1 MKSLLRHFP
10 INYYQIS
17 SYSLYLGIQF
27 IFHSLNKYC
36 MKQFLLLLTLVVFS
50 FSSNGQI
57 LYEQD
62 FTNGKGDMI
71 TIDNDKKSPNSEVAD
86 YAESWG
92 VRNGV
97 AINNSWYEPVGKADD
112 WLITP
117 VITGITDKTILTW
130 TAGAFDATF
139 ANTYRVMV
147 SPAGGE
153 NISDFTDVLIDVGP
167 ENNQLTNRLANLDKY
182 VGKSIRIAFHDYSND
197 LFLMLVDN
205 IKVIT
210 LANVDG
216 QVSEALSTSYVVKNS
231 ETDVLFQFRN
241 VGFNPITSAVLEV
254 SDGTFTEDINIDGIN
269 LAYDET
275 YENVYKYTVKN
286 TTKNTITFKIK
297 SVNGGTDLN
306 AVNDT
311 KSVDIYGVSKKISK
325 KMLAEEATGTWCTWC
340 PRGAVFMAKMKED
353 YPDDFIGIA
362 VHNQD
367 PMTLASY
374 NTGLTNLPGFS
385 GFPSVVV
392 NRQNIIDPE
401 EMPEYF
407 TEIASREVA
416 PIEVNVQ
423 QTKVNRKITI
433 SGDIEFYSNIDDA
446 DFSVVTVIVEDS
458 VKGTTTG
465 YAQVNSYSGGGN
477 GVMGG
482 FENLPNPV
490 PASQMVYNEVGRAL
504 PFGFNGKNDIIP
516 SKVKEG
522 DVFLFSV
529 DYTAPTS
536 QKIEN
541 LHSVLFL
548 VNNKTGQV
556 VNAAKTESFA
566 VKVDDI
572 AELDHV
578 SLSPN
583 PTSNTSYLNIN
594 LNTSSDVNVNIS
606 NNMGQIVAS
615 KNYGKLSGLQ
625 ILPIVADNF
634 SSGIYFV
641 QILVNGKST
650 VQKLIVE

>member
-1 MKSLLRHFP
+1 
-10 INYYQIS
+10 
-17 SYSLYLGIQF
+17 
-27 IFHSLNKYC
+27 

-50 FSSNGQI
+50 FSSYGQV

-71 TIDNDKKSPNSEVAD
+71 TIDNDKKSPNSQVAD

-117 VITGITDKTILTW
+117 IITGITDKTILTW
-130 TAGAFDATF
+130 TAAAFDATF
-139 ANTYRVMV
+139 SNTYRVMV
-147 SPAGGE
+147 SPTGGE

-210 LANVDG
+210 LIDVDG

-241 VGFNPITSAVLEV
+241 VGLNPITSAVLEV
-254 SDGTFTEDINIDGIN
+254 SDGTLSENINIDGIN
-269 LAYDET
+269 LAYAET

-306 AVNDT
+306 AVNDS

-367 PMTLASY
+367 PMTLTSY

-416 PIEVNVQ
+416 PIELNVQ
-423 QTKVNRKITI
+423 QSKVSRKITI
-433 SGDIEFYSNIDDA
+433 SGDIEFFTNIDDA
-446 DFSVVTVIVEDS
+446 DFSVVAVIVEDS
-458 VKGTTTG
+458 VKGTTSG
-465 YAQVNSYSGGGN
+465 YNQVNSYAGGAN
-477 GVMGG
+477 GEMGG
-482 FENLPNPV
+482 YENLPNPV

-504 PFGFNGKNDIIP
+504 PFGFAGKNDIIP

-548 VNNKTGQV
+548 VNNTTGQI

>member
-1 MKSLLRHFP
+1 
-10 INYYQIS
+10 
-17 SYSLYLGIQF
+17 
-27 IFHSLNKYC
+27 

-50 FSSNGQI
+50 FSSYGQV

-71 TIDNDKKSPNSEVAD
+71 TIDNDKKSPNSQVAD

-117 VITGITDKTILTW
+117 IITGITDKTILTW
-130 TAGAFDATF
+130 TAAAFDATF
-139 ANTYRVMV
+139 SNTYRVMV
-147 SPAGGE
+147 SPTGGE

-210 LANVDG
+210 LIDVDG

-241 VGFNPITSAVLEV
+241 VGLNPITSAVLEV
-254 SDGTFTEDINIDGIN
+254 SDGTLSENINIDGIN
-269 LAYDET
+269 LAYAET

-306 AVNDT
+306 AVNDS

-367 PMTLASY
+367 PMTLTSY

-423 QTKVNRKITI
+423 QSKVSRKITI
-433 SGDIEFYSNIDDA
+433 SGDIEFFTNIDDA
-446 DFSVVTVIVEDS
+446 DFSVVAVIVEDS
-458 VKGTTTG
+458 VKGTTSG
-465 YAQVNSYSGGGN
+465 YNQVNSYAGGAN
-477 GVMGG
+477 GEMGG
-482 FENLPNPV
+482 YENLPNPV

-504 PFGFNGKNDIIP
+504 PFGFAGKNDIIP

-548 VNNKTGQV
+548 VNNTTGQI

>member
-1 MKSLLRHFP
+1 
-10 INYYQIS
+10 
-17 SYSLYLGIQF
+17 
-27 IFHSLNKYC
+27 

-50 FSSNGQI
+50 FSSYGQV

-71 TIDNDKKSPNSEVAD
+71 TIDNDKKSPNSQVAD

-117 VITGITDKTILTW
+117 IITGITDKTILTW
-130 TAGAFDATF
+130 TAAAFDATF
-139 ANTYRVMV
+139 SNTYRVMV
-147 SPAGGE
+147 SPTGGE

-210 LANVDG
+210 LIDVDG

-241 VGFNPITSAVLEV
+241 VGLNPITSAVLEV
-254 SDGTFTEDINIDGIN
+254 SDGTLSENINIDGIN
-269 LAYDET
+269 LAYAET

-306 AVNDT
+306 AVNDS

-367 PMTLASY
+367 PMTLTSY

-416 PIEVNVQ
+416 PIELNVQ
-423 QTKVNRKITI
+423 QSKVSRKITI
-433 SGDIEFYSNIDDA
+433 SGDIEFFTNIDDA
-446 DFSVVTVIVEDS
+446 DFSVVAVIVEDS
-458 VKGTTTG
+458 VKGTTSG
-465 YAQVNSYSGGGN
+465 YNQVNSYAGGANGEMGGG
-477 GVMGG
+477 GG
-482 FENLPNPV
+482 
-490 PASQMVYNEVGRAL
+490 G
-504 PFGFNGKNDIIP
+504 GG
-516 SKVKEG
+516 
-522 DVFLFSV
+522 
-529 DYTAPTS
+529 
-536 QKIEN
+536 
-541 LHSVLFL
+541 
-548 VNNKTGQV
+548 
-556 VNAAKTESFA
+556 
-566 VKVDDI
+566 
-572 AELDHV
+572 
-578 SLSPN
+578 
-583 PTSNTSYLNIN
+583 
-594 LNTSSDVNVNIS
+594 
-606 NNMGQIVAS
+606 
-615 KNYGKLSGLQ
+615 
-625 ILPIVADNF
+625 
-634 SSGIYFV
+634 GI
-641 QILVNGKST
+641 
-650 VQKLIVE
+650 

>member
-1 MKSLLRHFP
+1 
-10 INYYQIS
+10 
-17 SYSLYLGIQF
+17 
-27 IFHSLNKYC
+27 

-50 FSSNGQI
+50 FSSYGQV

-62 FTNGKGDMI
+62 FTNGKGDMV
-71 TIDNDKKSPNSEVAD
+71 TIDNDKKSPNSQVAD

-117 VITGITDKTILTW
+117 IITGITDKTILTW
-130 TAGAFDATF
+130 TAAAFDATF
-139 ANTYRVMV
+139 SNTYRVMV
-147 SPAGGE
+147 SPTGGE

-210 LANVDG
+210 LIDVDG

-241 VGFNPITSAVLEV
+241 VGLNPITSAVLEV
-254 SDGTFTEDINIDGIN
+254 SDGTLSENINIDGIN
-269 LAYDET
+269 LAYAET

-306 AVNDT
+306 AVNDS

-367 PMTLASY
+367 PMTLTSY

-416 PIEVNVQ
+416 PIELNVQ
-423 QTKVNRKITI
+423 QSKVSRKITI
-433 SGDIEFYSNIDDA
+433 SGDIEFFTNIDDA
-446 DFSVVTVIVEDS
+446 DFSVVAVIVEDS
-458 VKGTTTG
+458 VKGTTSG
-465 YAQVNSYSGGGN
+465 YNQVNSYAGGAN
-477 GVMGG
+477 GEMGG
-482 FENLPNPV
+482 YENLPNPV

-504 PFGFNGKNDIIP
+504 PFGFAGKNDIIP

-548 VNNKTGQV
+548 VNNTTGQI

>member
-1 MKSLLRHFP
+1 
-10 INYYQIS
+10 
-17 SYSLYLGIQF
+17 
-27 IFHSLNKYC
+27 

-50 FSSNGQI
+50 FSSYGQV

-62 FTNGKGDMI
+62 FTNGKGDMV
-71 TIDNDKKSPNSEVAD
+71 TIDNDKKSPNSQVAD

-117 VITGITDKTILTW
+117 IITGITDKTILTW
-130 TAGAFDATF
+130 TAAAFDATF
-139 ANTYRVMV
+139 SNTYRVMV
-147 SPAGGE
+147 SPTGGE

-210 LANVDG
+210 LIDVDG

-241 VGFNPITSAVLEV
+241 VGLNPITSAVLEV
-254 SDGTFTEDINIDGIN
+254 SDGTLTENINIDDIN
-269 LAYDET
+269 LAYAET

-306 AVNDT
+306 AVNDS

-367 PMTLASY
+367 PMTLTSY

-423 QTKVNRKITI
+423 QSKVNRKITI
-433 SGDIEFYSNIDDA
+433 SGDIEFFSNIDDA
-446 DFSVVTVIVEDS
+446 DFSVVTVIVEDG
-458 VKGTTTG
+458 VIGTTSG
-465 YAQVNSYSGGGN
+465 YNQVNSYAGGAN
-477 GVMGG
+477 GEMGG
-482 FENLPNPV
+482 YENLPNPV

-504 PFGFNGKNDIIP
+504 PFGFAGKNDIIP

-548 VNNKTGQV
+548 VNNTTGQI